1 MTTCENIS
9 LNIEEVDNL
18 DVISQQPI
26 IDPDAELNE
35 MFSLSKKKKKK
46 RDKDDLDETNIDKE
60 ILDEFSLK
68 KPKKHKNKKEKEL
81 ETSESTDKPDYSY
94 QELLGRVYSSMEIN
108 QIQVIKQNKSLK
120 IPFVQRVSSKKTG
133 WMNFNDC
140 CSCIG
145 RDKNLIINYLT
156 SELSTEASID
166 GNGVLLIRGIYTQKN
181 IENILRKFVVNF
193 VQCLVCKSLETS
205 IRKEQSTRINFLD
218 CNTCKSSRAL
228 QQIITMQ
235 KSGLKSK

>member
-9 LNIEEVDNL
+9 MNIEEVDNL
-18 DVISQQPI
+18 GVISQQPI

-46 RDKDDLDETNIDKE
+46 KDKDDIDETNIDKE
-60 ILDEFSLK
+60 ILDEFSLR
-68 KPKKHKNKKEKEL
+68 KPKKNKNKKEKEL
-81 ETSESTDKPDYSY
+81 ETSESTDKPEYSY

-140 CSCIG
+140 CSSIG
-145 RDKNLIINYLT
+145 RDKSLIINYLT

-193 VQCLVCKSLETS
+193 VQCSVCKSLETS

-228 QQIITMQ
+228 QQIIAIQ
-235 KSGLKSK
+235 KSALKSK